1 MTYQKYTARTVSSIY
16 FVYLY
21 LVFKFRVSCNIF
33 IFTFL
38 VVIQLSVLSVVI
50 LVVKSCEPSKT
61 VSVFYLLSCLLFCV
75 TSRMNQVLF
84 QNKVGLID
92 EWFFCLAKVPRNF
105 NRIRVFVQRFKIHCT
120 ANTTSNELN
129 EKQNSLYYYLFY
141 EIYFDY
147 KHSTKLYFREKD
159 GNSDNYIC
167 VTILS
172 FFSQFLLDCSKIT
185 DIYPTHLTFVY
196 MQLYINQ

>member
-1 MTYQKYTARTVSSIY
+1 MTYQKYKARTVSSIY

-38 VVIQLSVLSVVI
+38 VVIQLSVLSVVL

-92 EWFFCLAKVPRNF
+92 EWLLKYP
-105 NRIRVFVQRFKIHCT
+105 
-120 ANTTSNELN
+120 
-129 EKQNSLYYYLFY
+129 
-141 EIYFDY
+141 
-147 KHSTKLYFREKD
+147 
-159 GNSDNYIC
+159 G
-167 VTILS
+167 IL
-172 FFSQFLLDCSKIT
+172 IA
-185 DIYPTHLTFVY
+185 FVY
-196 MQLYINQ
+196 LCSVLKYIALLTQLQTN